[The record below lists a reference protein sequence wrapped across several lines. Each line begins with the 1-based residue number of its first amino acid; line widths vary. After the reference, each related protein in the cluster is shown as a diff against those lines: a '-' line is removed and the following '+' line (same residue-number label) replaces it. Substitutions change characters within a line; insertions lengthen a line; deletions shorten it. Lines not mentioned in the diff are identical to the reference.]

1 MYKYVENVLDKKY
14 ANDLYEAYILRKPSL
29 VIHNGITY
37 NQRTNDIMFPLDAKL
52 FFDKSGFKEFSYN
65 ENTSVYIHRF
75 AEGFE
80 LDWHDDHDMIN
91 QATIY
96 LSPYWSREM
105 GGLFLQKDNLQKK
118 VERIVPK
125 FNCGLIQVSPCP
137 HKISKIKGNQIRL
150 SVQIMQT

>member
-29 VIHNGITY
+29 VIHNGIT
-37 NQRTNDIMFPLDAKL
+37 
-52 FFDKSGFKEFSYN
+52 YN